1 MNLKK
6 RLIIT
11 IDGPSGAGKST
22 VARKL
27 AERIG
32 YRYLDSGA
40 MYRAVAYAYRATGD
54 QQEIGQ
60 FLESLDL
67 LFSFDSGVKVLFRG
81 EDISTHIRSSE
92 ISLAASRISQDPK
105 VREYCTRLQRELGE
119 EGGVVLEGRDTG
131 SVVFPHADRK
141 FYLDANAT
149 ERARR
154 RHVEVKSSESGKD
167 ESLAKIQE
175 DMKKRDRDDSERSL
189 APLVKPEGAICVD
202 TTEKGIDE
210 VVDLLVRAIGERP

>member
-1 MNLKK
+1 MSSRKG
-6 RLIIT
+6 LIIT

-54 QQEIGQ
+54 QQEIGR
-60 FLESLDL
+60 FLGNLDL
-67 LFSFDSGVKVLFRG
+67 SFSFDEGAKVCFNG
-81 EDISTHIRSSE
+81 EDISTSIRSSE

-105 VREYCTRLQRELGE
+105 VREYCTQLQRRLGE

-141 FYLDANAT
+141 FFLDANVA

-154 RHVEVKSSESGKD
+154 RHVEVTASETGSD
-167 ESLAKIQE
+167 ESFSKIQAE
-175 DMKKRDRDDSERSL
+175 IEKRDRDDSSRSL
-189 APLVKPEGAICVD
+189 APLIKPEGAVYVD

-210 VVDLLVRAIGERP
+210 VVDLLVKALGERP